1 MKPRDI
7 ELKLNIKNYKAGKF
21 LHLMA
26 IDAIEDFE
34 RNHPKTIPLLLA
46 SLKHGDPVNSL
57 KMASKLER
65 LAESLLSSIASLK
78 ENIEDYMS
86 NEIEE
91 MEDGQG
97 SQYITTSGNMGFA
110 WKQGEESIE
119 VNLGNDT
126 DDAEEIEEEEAEE
139 APKKKSKKKSKK

>member
-7 ELKLNIKNYKAGKF
+7 ELKLSIKNYKAGKF

-26 IDAIEDFE
+26 VDAIEDFE
-34 RNHPKTIPLLLA
+34 RKHPKAIPLLLA

-78 ENIEDYMS
+78 ENIEAYMS
-86 NEIEE
+86 SEIEE
-91 MEDGQG
+91 TEDGEG

-110 WKQGEESIE
+110 WKKGEESIE
-119 VNLGNDT
+119 VNLGSSDEA
-126 DDAEEIEEEEAEE
+126 DEADEAEEEAEE
-139 APKKKSKKKSKK
+139 APKKKSKK

>member
-7 ELKLNIKNYKAGKF
+7 ELKLNIKNYKAGKY

-34 RNHPKTIPLLLA
+34 KSHPKTIPLLLA

-57 KMASKLER
+57 KMASKLTNITE
-65 LAESLLSSIASLK
+65 ALLSSVSSLK
-78 ENIEDYMS
+78 ENIEAYMS
-86 NEIEE
+86 VE
-91 MEDGQG
+91 MEEAEDSNG
-97 SQYITTSGNMGFA
+97 SQYITTNGNMGFA

-119 VNLGNDT
+119 VNLDNA
-126 DDAEEIEEEEAEE
+126 DASSEEKATEEKDKEEA
-139 APKKKSKKKSKK
+139 